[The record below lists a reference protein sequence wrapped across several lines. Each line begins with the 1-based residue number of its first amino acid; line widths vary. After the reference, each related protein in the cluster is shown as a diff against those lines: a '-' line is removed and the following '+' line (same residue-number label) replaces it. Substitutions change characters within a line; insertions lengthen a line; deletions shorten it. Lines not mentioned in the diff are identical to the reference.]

1 MAAVAIG
8 KAFGWTF
15 YQDAVAA
22 SAGATTELVAAVAG
36 KRIRL
41 LHLWGK
47 ADVAGAIQL
56 KDGSTARTGA
66 MNLAAT
72 GGPQNAGPISPAD
85 VNFSCVAQASASAA
99 LNLTTVTCVFNGG
112 MIFAVED

>member
-22 SAGATTELVAAVAG
+22 SAGATTELVAAVTG

-47 ADVAGAIQL
+47 ADVAGTLQL
-56 KDGSTARTGA
+56 KDGSTVRTGV
-66 MNLAAT
+66 MNVASC
-72 GGPQNAGPISPAD
+72 GGPQGAGPIPAED
-85 VNFSCVAQASASAA
+85 VSFMCVAQASASAA
-99 LNLTTVTCVFNGG
+99 LNLTTATCAFNGG
-112 MIFAVED
+112 MMFAVED

>member
-1 MAAVAIG
+1 MAAVALG
-8 KAFGWTF
+8 KAYGWTF

-22 SAGATTELVAAVAG
+22 SAGATTVLVAAVTE

-47 ADVAGAIQL
+47 ADVAGTIVL
-56 KDGSTARTGA
+56 KDGSTARTGI

-72 GGPQNAGPISPAD
+72 GGPHGAGPIPAAD
-85 VNFSCVAQASASAA
+85 VNFACVAQASAGAA
-99 LNLTTVTCVFNGG
+99 LNLTTVTCAFNGG
-112 MIFAVED
+112 MIYAVED